1 MNAAV
6 EGGQAQKP
14 QATRQGKKAAGNQKQ
29 GNGNGGPGRQGFQHG
44 SMTSPRSK
52 NLAMA
57 TDPTKPNMLISKAM
71 SKYSAEPNCKPS
83 TSRISMPLM
92 YMVSS
97 ASTRSVEAGPCSSRR
112 AAKTSAS
119 TKHPSAKVAA
129 Q

>member
-6 EGGQAQKP
+6 EGGQAQQP
-14 QATRQGKKAAGNQKQ
+14 QATRQGKKAAGNQQQ
-29 GNGNGGPGRQGFQHG
+29 GNGNGGPGRQGFHHG

-83 TSRISMPLM
+83 TSRISMPLRSEERRVGKEC
-92 YMVSS
+92 VS
-97 ASTRSVEAGPCSSRR
+97 TCRSRWSPD
-112 AAKTSAS
+112 
-119 TKHPSAKVAA
+119 H
-129 Q
+129 